1 MFFSSVK
8 STFFIAVLLL
18 TFSCGK
24 SSEQEVKDAVLD
36 ANILL
41 STYQCQP
48 AIDLLEGIGR
58 QNSNAYYLKAL
69 SAAYA
74 CRAGYSTVTLF
85 GTDLEKTA
93 SPAPLGGTTTYTT
106 STVAAT
112 SPLTND
118 LKFRDLQTA
127 IDILL
132 YAGGIPSTTE
142 PTAVARAARFSA
154 NHAADIN
161 TQIAFM
167 MMVQAG
173 KFMKVYAN
181 ASATG
186 VKSLGT
192 SFSNKCFTD
201 YSSIPGADFAVLN
214 ASGIMGHCDSQSSS
228 HPQLDS
234 ALISVA
240 ERKKRLCEGVVLFN
254 GIIDLLPSIIAS
266 AGGTELGDIGDQI
279 EIITQAREDLE
290 NDYPGIG
297 AIVNSLSQTNCEAD
311 PLITNSLM
319 EIYYAV
325 FIETMIE

>member
-1 MFFSSVK
+1 MFFSSIK
-8 STFFIAVLLL
+8 STFLIAVLMLI
-18 TFSCGK
+18 FSCGK

-132 YAGGIPSTTE
+132 YAGGIPLSTE
-142 PTAVARAARFSA
+142 PTSVARAARFSA

-167 MMVQAG
+167 MMVQVG

-181 ASATG
+181 ASAGG
-186 VKSLGT
+186 VKSLG
-192 SFSNKCFTD
+192 SGSNECFTD
-201 YSSIPGADFAVLN
+201 YSTIDATDFSILVT
-214 ASGIMGHCDSQSSS
+214 SGVMGHCTSQSSS
-228 HPQLDS
+228 HPQLNS
-234 ALISVA
+234 TLISAA

-266 AGGTELGDIGDQI
+266 AGGTELGDIGAQI
-279 EIITQAREDLE
+279 DIITQAREDLE
-290 NDYPGIG
+290 DDYPGIG
-297 AIVNSLSQTNCEAD
+297 AIANSLSQTNCEAD